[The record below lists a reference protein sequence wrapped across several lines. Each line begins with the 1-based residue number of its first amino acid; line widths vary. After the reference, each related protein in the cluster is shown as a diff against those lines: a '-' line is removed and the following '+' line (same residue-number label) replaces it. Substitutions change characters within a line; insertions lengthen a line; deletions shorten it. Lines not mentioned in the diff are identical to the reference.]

1 VRDKIMTTKKERKN
15 KQSKAEKDLVL
26 FKPIRK
32 NGTMVKEVFDIA
44 TKEIS
49 EGKKPNMVKIHE
61 DVGYSESSSR
71 ALKAMQSA
79 TWKQLKETVPKNM
92 IMAQWCEYAFNNEDK
107 RTSVAA
113 LENLG
118 KILGLYEASKLK
130 IETFSEKT
138 DEFLEEVE

>member
-1 VRDKIMTTKKERKN
+1 MTTKKDK
-15 KQSKAEKDLVL
+15 KSKAEKDLVL

-32 NGTMVKEVFDIA
+32 NANMIKEVFDIA

-49 EGKKPNMVKIHE
+49 EGKKPNMVEIHKE
-61 DVGYSESSSR
+61 VGYSDSSAR
-71 ALKAMQSA
+71 CLKAMQSA
-79 TWKQLKETVPKNM
+79 TWKQLKEAIPKNL
-92 IMAQWCEYAFNNEDK
+92 IMAQWCEYAFNNDDK

-130 IETFSEKT
+130 IETFVEKT
-138 DEFLEEVE
+138 EEFLEEVE